1 MFLSSL
7 ASLIEG
13 ELAVPRQGVMRR
25 ADMAVGVSDYK
36 AKRKKLFLCS
46 FPSVGSDEFIT
57 YHLTAISVEG
67 HLSWLSLKA
76 PKNTAK
82 THTHTHRQ
90 MMPKM
95 KRQQHRASMLARR
108 LDDTTS

>member
-13 ELAVPRQGVMRR
+13 ELAVPGQGVMRR

-36 AKRKKLFLCS
+36 AERKKLFLCS

-57 YHLTAISVEG
+57 YHLMAISVEG
-67 HLSWLSLKA
+67 HLSWLILKA
-76 PKNTAK
+76 PKNTVK
-82 THTHTHRQ
+82 THTHRQ